1 MTKLE
6 CLDHIFLDEVAFQIE
21 NGENLERALF
31 QTENMPLDLLVRLQ
45 LGEELIDVISSLE
58 FNDPSVINLFTSLNY
73 AESSE
78 ILDRVKITSK
88 LMKMREETLKE
99 KENTLK
105 IHQRRLRIIRFV
117 TMITIAI
124 MGGFS
129 PLFSNLYAF
138 INTGEFLNSFSIV
151 SNLSISFLF
160 INVLNN
166 YFLLKMSNENK
177 ITARIVFVIL
187 IHILIV
193 ILVRIFFSN
202 FTLFS

>member
-1 MTKLE
+1 MVKLE
-6 CLDHIFLDEVAFQIE
+6 CHDHVFLDEIAFQIE

-31 QTENMPLDLLVRLQ
+31 QIENIPSDLLVRLQ
-45 LGEELIDVISSLE
+45 LGEELIDVLSSLE
-58 FNDPSVINLFTSLNY
+58 FDDPSIINLFTSLNF

-78 ILDRVKITSK
+78 MLNRVKTTSK

-129 PLFSNLYAF
+129 PLFSNLYSF
-138 INTGEFLNSFSIV
+138 INTGEFMSSFSIL

-160 INVLNN
+160 INLLNN

-177 ITARIVFVIL
+177 ITARIVFVL
-187 IHILIV
+187 VIHIIIV
-193 ILVRIFFSN
+193 ITIRIFFSN
-202 FTLFS
+202 FVIFS

>member
-6 CLDHIFLDEVAFQIE
+6 CHDYNFLDEVAFQIE

-31 QTENMPLDLLVRLQ
+31 QIESIPLDLLVRLQ

-58 FNDPSVINLFTSLNY
+58 FNDPSIINLFTSLNF

-78 ILDRVKITSK
+78 ILDRVKTTSR
-88 LMKMREETLKE
+88 LMKKREETLRE

-105 IHQRRLRIIRFV
+105 IHKRRLRIIRFV

-129 PLFSNLYAF
+129 PLFSNLYSF
-138 INTGEFLNSFSIV
+138 INTGEFLSSFSIL

-160 INVLNN
+160 INLLNN

-177 ITARIVFVIL
+177 ITARMVFAIL
-187 IHILIV
+187 IHILVV
-193 ILVRIFFSN
+193 ILIRIFFSN
-202 FTLFS
+202 FTLFN

>member
-6 CLDHIFLDEVAFQIE
+6 CLDYIFLDDVAFQIE
-21 NGENLERALF
+21 SGENLERALF
-31 QTENMPLDLLVRLQ
+31 QIENMPLDLLVRLQ
-45 LGEELIDVISSLE
+45 LGEELVDVLSSLE
-58 FNDPSVINLFTSLNY
+58 FNDPSIINLFTSLNY

-78 ILDRVKITSK
+78 ILERVKTTSK

-160 INVLNN
+160 INLLNN

-187 IHILIV
+187 IHIAIV
-193 ILVRIFFSN
+193 IMIRIFFSN
-202 FTLFS
+202 FALFS

>member
-6 CLDHIFLDEVAFQIE
+6 CVDYIFLDDVASQIE

-31 QTENMPLDLLVRLQ
+31 QIENMPSELLVRLQ
-45 LGEELIDVISSLE
+45 LGEELVDVLSSLE
-58 FNDPSVINLFTSLNY
+58 FEDPSIINLFTSLNQ
-73 AESSE
+73 AESFE
-78 ILDRVKITSK
+78 MLERVKITSK
-88 LMKMREETLKE
+88 LMKKREETLKE

-117 TMITIAI
+117 TMVTIAI

-138 INTGEFLNSFSIV
+138 INTGEFLNSFSIL

-160 INVLNN
+160 INLLNN

-187 IHILIV
+187 IHITIV
-193 ILVRIFFSN
+193 IIIRIFFSN
-202 FTLFS
+202 FAIFS